1 MPSLIIASYN
11 AEAAIDKRVASPAR
25 QAVLKITGYSE
36 RNTAARILVG
46 VFAGKDE
53 GDVIAA
59 LIDLEDAEINAVGD
73 CMSGCCMV
81 QPKFEDFVR
90 TGK

>member
-1 MPSLIIASYN
+1 MRELANPKGLTEGVRNQNSKGKREMEKYDLIIVG
-11 AEAAIDKRVASPAR
+11 AAVD
-25 QAVLKITGYSE
+25 
-36 RNTAARILVG
+36 
-46 VFAGKDE
+46 
-53 GDVIAA
+53 DVIAA

-73 CMSGCCMV
+73 CMSGCCMM